1 MKHLKTLATLAG
13 LWTAIIATGFA
24 FMYQYTL
31 LAETLAWGIGACLAG
46 FLMFLPLMQ
55 VATEPKGNRATR
67 KPGVD
72 TVKALEADTT
82 DILARNRRALA

>member
-1 MKHLKTLATLAG
+1 MKHLKNLATLAG
-13 LWTAIIATGFA
+13 LWAAVIATGFA

-46 FLMFLPLMQ
+46 VLMFLPLMQ
-55 VATEPKGNRATR
+55 VATEPKGNRAS
-67 KPGVD
+67 KPGKD

-82 DILARNRRALA
+82 DIIARNHRALA